1 MDLSEFYEKVAA
13 RIKFLRKEQNL
24 TQEKLAELAGIS
36 VDYLGKIETNINKPG
51 LKGLHK
57 IVSGL
62 NVSFSKFFKDM

>member
-1 MDLSEFYEKVAA
+1 MDLSEFYKKIAS

-36 VDYLGKIETNINKPG
+36 TDYLGKIETNINKPG

-57 IVSGL
+57 IVRGL
-62 NVSFSKFFKDM
+62 NMSFGDFFKDM